1 MPQDM
6 NVQNNILTSTKTNNG
21 TRIVKQGQTLD
32 KNAFLQ
38 ILSAELTNQDPLA
51 GGKDGTEYVS
61 QMAQFANLEQMA
73 NLNSSMKFSGASS
86 LIGNTVMINK
96 MNDKGEFH
104 VGKVTGISKDGDL
117 VRVNVNVG
125 KINLEDGTEIDD
137 IRQFMYEDVIEV
149 VGNLEEEI

>member
-96 MNDKGEFH
+96 MNDNGEFH

-125 KINLEDGTEIDD
+125 KIKLEDGTEIDD